1 MRQLVTFMLALLAI
15 TCQAI
20 AQEKQDEHLLDGTS
34 MDYYYQSGNALH
46 VEFIDGKYKTK
57 WIAGPNT
64 GAEGLH
70 DYRSRK
76 IGPKMYMVN
85 FMYVDSKNF
94 VTIVFNFNQNV
105 ISTSA
110 LIAPGTDDEI
120 IFFEAGIIENL
131 NLHEN

>member
-1 MRQLVTFMLALLAI
+1 MKQLVTIMLALLAI

-34 MDYYYQSGNALH
+34 MDYYYQNGNGLH
-46 VEFIDGKYKTK
+46 VEFINGQYKSK

-64 GAEGLH
+64 GLEYLE

-85 FMYVDSKNF
+85 IMFVDSKNF
-94 VTIVFNFNQNV
+94 ITIVFNFNQNV

-110 LIAPGTDDEI
+110 LIAPGTDEEI